1 MQITKFEK
9 IQNRNYKLQT
19 TNKHTSKYMQ
29 GQASEYTNKHK
40 QASTEQVTNYKLQ
53 TTINLK

>member
-1 MQITKFEK
+1 
-9 IQNRNYKLQT
+9 
-19 TNKHTSKYMQ
+19 MQ